1 MKQKKLFLTFLMAM
15 CCAAMIHAQTTATG
29 VVVDA
34 ATGEPIIGASVLEE
48 GTTNGTITDFDG
60 NFSITVGKDAMVV
73 ISYVGYKSQQLF
85 PSANMKVSLAED
97 SEVLEEVVVT
107 GYTTQRKAD
116 LTGAVSAI
124 SAKDLEKQ
132 QENNPMKALQGK
144 VPGLNISADGNPS
157 GSAGVQIRGAGSFNS
172 SNAPLYIIDGVP
184 TTSGMHE
191 LNPNDIESIQVL
203 KDAASASIYGSRA
216 ANGVIVIT
224 TKKGAE
230 GKIRVDLDASVAV
243 QSYVNRMHVLNSE
256 QYGRALWQAY
266 INDGQ
271 QDPNFNPYYRYDWGY
286 NAQGQPVLNSVM
298 LNKYIDNAGTIPA
311 SNTDWFSE
319 VTRPGVIQNYNVA
332 VSNGNQKGGSFFS
345 LGYYKNE
352 GIIKTTDFD
361 RFSARINSDY
371 KILKDY
377 VTIGENFTLNRT
389 SEVAAPDRY
398 IQSALQYNPL
408 LPVYKA
414 DGETLA
420 QAPSASLFPQRENP
434 VSILERNKDNRYVYW
449 RIFGNA
455 FININPYKGL
465 NIRTTAGIDYAQK
478 KQRFFTYPIPEGV
491 VANDKNAMEYK
502 QEHWLKWMWNAIITY
517 NLEIGKHRADFLLG
531 TELNREISDWG
542 RAYKEDFII
551 LSPTYMW
558 PSAGTGKA
566 QSYGGAG
573 SYSLISFFGKANYTY
588 DNRYLISFTLRH
600 DGSSR
605 FGKNN
610 RFATFPS
617 VSAGWRISQEKF
629 MRETTSWLDDLKL
642 RASWGQTGNQDI
654 SATARYTIYESNY
667 GVNEN
672 GGQSYGTSY
681 DIAGTNGGHIL
692 PSGFRRIQVGNDDI
706 KWETTTQTNVGLDFA
721 FFQQTLYGTFD
732 WYYKQ
737 TRDILVEMVGIG
749 AMGEGGTQWVNAGA
763 VDNMGI
769 ELQLGYRNQTKGGFK
784 YDISANLSHYK
795 NTVIDM
801 PETVAASGR
810 FGGNGVESVVGHAI
824 GSQVGYIADGLFKS
838 QDDIDN
844 HAIQEGAGLGRI
856 RYRDLDGNGVI
867 NEKDQTWIFSPIPAV
882 AFGANF
888 YFEYKGFDLTV
899 FFQGVGGAQV
909 ITKDYKEQTD
919 FLSAINVPF
928 LNKGTRVLD
937 AWSLSNPNSDIP
949 ALSNSDNNN
958 EDRVSTYFVEDGS
971 FLKLRNIQL
980 GYNLP
985 KTACQ
990 KMLMENWRWFV
1001 SAQNVFT
1008 IHSAKFTG
1016 VDPEN
1021 PTFGYP
1027 IPLTVTLGT
1036 KVTF

>member
-1 MKQKKLFLTFLMAM
+1 M
-15 CCAAMIHAQTTATG
+15 
-29 VVVDA
+29 
-34 ATGEPIIGASVLEE
+34 
-48 GTTNGTITDFDG
+48 
-60 NFSITVGKDAMVV
+60 
-73 ISYVGYKSQQLF
+73 
-85 PSANMKVSLAED
+85 
-97 SEVLEEVVVT
+97 
-107 GYTTQRKAD
+107 
-116 LTGAVSAI
+116 
-124 SAKDLEKQ
+124 
-132 QENNPMKALQGK
+132 
-144 VPGLNISADGNPS
+144 
-157 GSAGVQIRGAGSFNS
+157 
-172 SNAPLYIIDGVP
+172 
-184 TTSGMHE
+184 
-191 LNPNDIESIQVL
+191 
-203 KDAASASIYGSRA
+203 
-216 ANGVIVIT
+216 
-224 TKKGAE
+224 
-230 GKIRVDLDASVAV
+230 
-243 QSYVNRMHVLNSE
+243 
-256 QYGRALWQAY
+256 
-266 INDGQ
+266 
-271 QDPNFNPYYRYDWGY
+271 
-286 NAQGQPVLNSVM
+286 
-298 LNKYIDNAGTIPA
+298 
-311 SNTDWFSE
+311 
-319 VTRPGVIQNYNVA
+319 
-332 VSNGNQKGGSFFS
+332 
-345 LGYYKNE
+345 
-352 GIIKTTDFD
+352 
-361 RFSARINSDY
+361 
-371 KILKDY
+371 
-377 VTIGENFTLNRT
+377 
-389 SEVAAPDRY
+389 
-398 IQSALQYNPL
+398 
-408 LPVYKA
+408 
-414 DGETLA
+414 
-420 QAPSASLFPQRENP
+420 
-434 VSILERNKDNRYVYW
+434 
-449 RIFGNA
+449 
-455 FININPYKGL
+455 
-465 NIRTTAGIDYAQK
+465 
-478 KQRFFTYPIPEGV
+478 
-491 VANDKNAMEYK
+491 
-502 QEHWLKWMWNAIITY
+502 
-517 NLEIGKHRADFLLG
+517 
-531 TELNREISDWG
+531 
-542 RAYKEDFII
+542 
-551 LSPTYMW
+551 
-558 PSAGTGKA
+558 
-566 QSYGGAG
+566 
-573 SYSLISFFGKANYTY
+573 
-588 DNRYLISFTLRH
+588 
-600 DGSSR
+600 
-605 FGKNN
+605 
-610 RFATFPS
+610 
-617 VSAGWRISQEKF
+617 
-629 MRETTSWLDDLKL
+629 DDLKL

-654 SATARYTIYESNY
+654 SSTARYTIYESNY
-667 GVNEN
+667 GVTEN

-706 KWETTTQTNVGLDFA
+706 KWETTSQTNVGLDFA
-721 FFQQTLYGTFD
+721 FFKQTLYGTFD

-856 RYRDLDGNGVI
+856 RYRDINEDGVV
-867 NEKDQTWIFSPIPAV
+867 NEKDQTWIYSPIPAV

-928 LNKGTRVLD
+928 LNKGTRVLN

-985 KTACQ
+985 KKACD
-990 KMLMENWRWFV
+990 KMLMQNWRWFV